1 MPNTTIS
8 LALLFTIA
16 RQQPMAT
23 RERIESLACI
33 IQEGAGMP
41 AGLQFRVRYGIPALA
56 EQETALD
63 CLITLGYLI
72 RPSRVA
78 SRACPALDA
87 GAFSLPPDGM
97 ALAVNAVARRLRA
110 VLPPEPEWERE
121 MDRHQAAMQHLE
133 TLGSRSDRELQLMAA
148 LTLASRNQRGREPRE
163 TVGRMLPGVPAER
176 LRRLQEELSQRGLL
190 PG

>member
-33 IQEGAGMP
+33 IQEGTGMP

-63 CLITLGYLI
+63 CLITLGYVI
-72 RPSRVA
+72 RPSRA
-78 SRACPALDA
+78 AQ
-87 GAFSLPPDGM
+87 
-97 ALAVNAVARRLRA
+97 RLRA

-121 MDRHQAAMQHLE
+121 MHRRQAAMQHLE
-133 TLGSRSDRELQLMAA
+133 TLGSRSDRDLQLMAA
-148 LTLASRNQRGREPRE
+148 LTLGSRNQRDREPQE

-176 LRRLQEELSQRGLL
+176 LKRLQEELSQRGLL